1 MTQPAGTLLTLPARL
16 RRLVVRILAMLVMA
30 VVAGQTVRDATRVK
44 TEGRAVDAFS
54 RRHFTTALRL
64 ALDDLDDRPRDRD
77 AALVAARCLTALN
90 YMDEAESCYAIAI
103 ATGPLETHVLHE
115 RALGLA
121 RADRRDAALE
131 CYDELIRRDPDDL
144 VAVRRLATLLWSWGH
159 SDEALSLAGRLVE
172 DPHTAVVGH
181 A

>member
-1 MTQPAGTLLTLPARL
+1 MPY
-16 RRLVVRILAMLVMA
+16 
-30 VVAGQTVRDATRVK
+30 RV
-44 TEGRAVDAFS
+44 
-54 RRHFTTALRL
+54 
-64 ALDDLDDRPRDRD
+64 
-77 AALVAARCLTALN
+77 N

-115 RALGLA
+115 RTLGLA

-172 DPHTAVVGH
+172 DPAPPWSATPCGAQSSTRPHGRSPRSKTTAASWSSTQDCASCPCRRLCSGES
-181 A
+181 